1 MKKLKFLFALFV
13 AASLA
18 ACSDDAPQHDGEINK
33 DVIANLSREGSV
45 STYELESYRLFDKN
59 PSKHNKDWEEVDLF
73 NILGHSSSLEST
85 LCFQD
90 GKLWEPVELF
100 SLSTGP
106 YPVGDVWNAYK
117 RVTRV
122 KTELYV
128 RNKFEY
134 NEVDSIMVIDGRDYK
149 VLEFT
154 DKTLK
159 LNHISV
165 GCNSEGEPW
174 PSLEVFHYTITTPKR
189 FDGENIMAF
198 DSDIECYR
206 YILEV
211 ARKQFGRYID
221 LDQVYAG
228 LVFLEQP
235 IVDLD
240 EVEAWVNE
248 QEQK

>member
-1 MKKLKFLFALFV
+1 MRKLRIIFALLIAV
-13 AASLA
+13 TIGG
-18 ACSDDAPQHDGEINK
+18 CSDDSPQHDGEINK
-33 DVIANLSREGSV
+33 DVIANLSREGSI
-45 STYELESYRLFDKN
+45 STYELESYKYFDKD
-59 PSKHNKDWEEVDLF
+59 PSKHNKDWEEVDLKG
-73 NILGHSSSLEST
+73 IDGRSPTLEDF

-90 GKLWEPVELF
+90 GKLWEPVKLY
-100 SLSTGP
+100 SMATGY
-106 YPVGDVWNAYK
+106 YPVGTVWNAYK
-117 RVTRV
+117 RMTKV
-122 KTELYV
+122 KLELYV

-134 NEVDSIMVIDGRDYK
+134 NEVDSTMMIDGRIYK

-154 DKTLK
+154 DKK
-159 LNHISV
+159 LRLSYESV
-165 GCNSEGEPW
+165 GYNSKGEPW
-174 PSLEVFHYTITTPKR
+174 PSLEVFHFAITTPRR
-189 FDGENIMAF
+189 FDGNDIMAF

>member
-1 MKKLKFLFALFV
+1 
-13 AASLA
+13 
-18 ACSDDAPQHDGEINK
+18 
-33 DVIANLSREGSV
+33 
-45 STYELESYRLFDKN
+45 
-59 PSKHNKDWEEVDLF
+59 
-73 NILGHSSSLEST
+73 
-85 LCFQD
+85 
-90 GKLWEPVELF
+90 
-100 SLSTGP
+100 
-106 YPVGDVWNAYK
+106 
-117 RVTRV
+117 
-122 KTELYV
+122 
-128 RNKFEY
+128 
-134 NEVDSIMVIDGRDYK
+134 MVIDGRDYK

-165 GCNSEGEPW
+165 GCNSEREPW
-174 PSLEVFHYTITTPKR
+174 PSLEVFHYAITTPKR

-211 ARKQFGRYID
+211 GRKQFGRYIN

-248 QEQK
+248 REQK